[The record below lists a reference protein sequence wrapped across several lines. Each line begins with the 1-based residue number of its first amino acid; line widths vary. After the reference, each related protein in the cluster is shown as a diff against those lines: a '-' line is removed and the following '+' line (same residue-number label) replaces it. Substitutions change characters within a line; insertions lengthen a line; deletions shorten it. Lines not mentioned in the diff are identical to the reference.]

1 MTRARTHVLV
11 VGNGMA
17 GARLAEEIRQRDPE
31 AERFAVTVV
40 GEEPHAAYN
49 RVLLSTVVAGGITP
63 RDTRLKP
70 DGWWSARHVDVLTG
84 TRVTSVDAAD
94 RTATLDTDGV
104 ERVMAWDELVLATG
118 STSFVPPTDGLY
130 AGSPGPGATLADG
143 VVAFRTVDDCGRI
156 VAAAESA
163 STAVVLGG
171 GLLGLEAAR
180 GLLARGVDVTVV
192 HPQHFPMDRQL
203 DADGGAVL
211 SRVVRGIGAR
221 LVLGRLV
228 TARHASVDGAAAH
241 VVLDDG
247 TTLAADIVVVATGV
261 RPRTDLAVATGLDV
275 ARGIVVDD
283 RLATSIPHVHA
294 IGECAEHRGEVPG
307 LVQPGWDQARVLA
320 DVLTGADPGAT
331 YEGTSVLT
339 RLKAHD
345 IDLASMGTVDVDV
358 HDPGHEVLA
367 FTDPSRGRYA
377 KLVLRQDRLVGAILL
392 GVGDAAGAL
401 TQLYDTGAV
410 VPRDRLS
417 LMLGRAITRSGAT
430 EGVNLA
436 EMPGTAVICRCNTV
450 TKSAVVGAFR
460 AGAETV
466 AAVAEATRATTG
478 CGSCKGAV
486 DGLCSWLRSSEPAPA
501 PTGPNAS
508 PSPQPTASPLSSTP
522 EPVPAPAA
530 LTEGAA

>member
-1 MTRARTHVLV
+1 
-11 VGNGMA
+11 
-17 GARLAEEIRQRDPE
+17 
-31 AERFAVTVV
+31 
-40 GEEPHAAYN
+40 
-49 RVLLSTVVAGGITP
+49 
-63 RDTRLKP
+63 
-70 DGWWSARHVDVLTG
+70 
-84 TRVTSVDAAD
+84 
-94 RTATLDTDGV
+94 
-104 ERVMAWDELVLATG
+104 
-118 STSFVPPTDGLY
+118 
-130 AGSPGPGATLADG
+130 
-143 VVAFRTVDDCGRI
+143 
-156 VAAAESA
+156 
-163 STAVVLGG
+163 
-171 GLLGLEAAR
+171 
-180 GLLARGVDVTVV
+180 
-192 HPQHFPMDRQL
+192 
-203 DADGGAVL
+203 
-211 SRVVRGIGAR
+211 
-221 LVLGRLV
+221 
-228 TARHASVDGAAAH
+228 
-241 VVLDDG
+241 
-247 TTLAADIVVVATGV
+247 
-261 RPRTDLAVATGLDV
+261 
-275 ARGIVVDD
+275 
-283 RLATSIPHVHA
+283 
-294 IGECAEHRGEVPG
+294 
-307 LVQPGWDQARVLA
+307 
-320 DVLTGADPGAT
+320 
-331 YEGTSVLT
+331 
-339 RLKAHD
+339 
-345 IDLASMGTVDVDV
+345 MGTVDVDV

-530 LTEGAA
+530 LTEEAA